1 MNRRGLGIIRIPKDW
16 YVFVVLSL
24 MIIINYLP
32 FVYVVPRLMVSLS
45 ELALA
50 AIMLGLM
57 AGKDAKLCLVNFA
70 ILMVC
75 FAINLLAY
83 YHCWINT
90 LSIGSFIIRSCMCW
104 FYMGVGIFIKKYGS
118 EETKRASFHL
128 IMLLLVITSLTSILV
143 VRDYPTAM
151 RGLDN
156 GSIDIKG
163 LESILYRRN
172 TATWSMVFGMTF
184 LLPFAITAFKRTK
197 NVVYLFVV
205 SVLSYC
211 ILKSQITMGL
221 LMAAAFILLIVL
233 KPISPKKL
241 CIIVGVL
248 ILLSWVF
255 SEYLADLIY
264 WLYINVF
271 GGNTDNMLGKRFY
284 QLYVSINGM
293 KLVGTFGGRFDLYMT
308 SIKTFLE
315 HPLIG
320 VNAHSKGTIPY
331 SSLIN
336 IVGLH
341 SQFFDMLAT
350 TGIFCTAILAYIF
363 IYLIRKMGGMI
374 EELNDRNLFYYSII
388 MLVAFMIMNPT
399 YYSACVFLVVFLGP
413 SYLSSMQE
421 KGTGL
426 KVIKIRLNGS
436 WRAGKIWLKN
446 RGA

>member
-32 FVYVVPRLMVSLS
+32 YIYVAPRLMVSLC

-57 AGKDAKLCLVNFA
+57 AWRDAKLCLVNLA
-70 ILMVC
+70 ILLVC

-104 FYMGVGIFIKKYGS
+104 FYMGVGIFINKYGS
-118 EETKRASFHL
+118 DETKRASFHL
-128 IMLLLVITSLTSILV
+128 ILILLVITSLTSILV

-151 RGLDN
+151 RGLEN
-156 GSIDIKG
+156 GSVDIKG
-163 LESILYRRN
+163 VESILYRKN

-184 LLPFAITAFKRTK
+184 LLPFVITAFKKTK
-197 NVVYLFVV
+197 KIVYIFVV
-205 SVLSYC
+205 AILSYC
-211 ILKSQITMGL
+211 IFKSQITMAL
-221 LMAAAFILLIVL
+221 LMAVAFILLIVL

-241 CIIVGVL
+241 WIIVGVL
-248 ILLSWVF
+248 LLLSWLF
-255 SEYLADLIY
+255 SEYLADLVY

-320 VNAHSKGTIPY
+320 VNAHSKGSIPY
-331 SSLIN
+331 LSLLN

-341 SQFFDMLAT
+341 SQLFDMLAT
-350 TGIFCTAILAYIF
+350 TGFFCTAILAYIF
-363 IYLIRKMGGMI
+363 IYLTRKMGGII

-413 SYLSSMQE
+413 SYLSSVQDRDD
-421 KGTGL
+421 GL
-426 KVIKIRLNGS
+426 KAVRIHLRV
-436 WRAGKIWLKN
+436 
-446 RGA
+446 